1 MVLSVPQEA
10 AYLEMAYH
18 NSVKTSDKGVV
29 TDPNCDL
36 VAMYVSMVGDRL
48 LHFPLQLSDIIL
60 ISPSQEDNH

>member
-1 MVLSVPQEA
+1 
-10 AYLEMAYH
+10 MAYH

-36 VAMYVSMVGDRL
+36 VAMYVSTVGDRL